1 MAAGRSVARH
11 THVNALAVS
20 RLSTL
25 TLIALCA
32 GCATRAAGKPAVST
46 TPLPTVETVVAHQ
59 GVVRPT
65 LQIGGIITPYRQVGI
80 AANLA
85 EPISEVNAQEGQS
98 VRAGQTLAR
107 LVTDDLD
114 AQLESAERVA
124 AEDVERYK
132 QSAYQAS
139 AVNTQDRSAILAAQA
154 QLRQAQVNLAA
165 AENDLRRYFY
175 LASQGYVPAQ
185 TVQQQ
190 ETTVAVDRQAVTAA
204 RAALNGAIANA
215 RADGS
220 GAKEGAEQSALAAAR
235 EAANAA
241 RASVEQLR
249 RQIARATVIAPVGG
263 VVEAV
268 NANPGEYPA
277 GRQLFTIQEIDRVYA
292 LLPASTAQ
300 AVEIRRGAHA
310 TIVASG
316 STRQDRGTVVAVL
329 DQVQP
334 GTTNFTI
341 KVDVPNADLHLHSGM
356 PLTST
361 VDESPVRGIVVPVT
375 AFVDDT
381 HRSVYVVVDGI
392 VRTRSVG
399 EVKEDAQNA
408 VVTGLSNGTVV
419 VKDVEQ
425 ANVGNGDRVRI
436 DRRP

>member
-1 MAAGRSVARH
+1 
-11 THVNALAVS
+11 VNALAVS
-20 RLSTL
+20 RLGTL
-25 TLIALCA
+25 TLILLCA
-32 GCATRAAGKPAVST
+32 GCATRAAGKPTVSA
-46 TPLPTVETVVAHQ
+46 TPLPAVDTVVAHQ

-65 LQIGGIITPYRQVGI
+65 LQIGGVISPYRQVGI

-85 EPISEVNAQEGQS
+85 EPIGEVNAQEGQF

-107 LVTDDLD
+107 LVTDDLE
-114 AQLESAERVA
+114 AQLASAERVA
-124 AEDVERYK
+124 AEDVQRYK

-154 QLRQAQVNLAA
+154 QVRQAEVNLAA

-204 RAALNGAIANA
+204 RAALAQAIANA

-220 GAKEGAEQSALAAAR
+220 GAKEGAEQAALAAAR

-241 RASVEQLR
+241 GASVEQLR

-263 VVEAV
+263 VVDAV
-268 NANPGEYPA
+268 NANPGEYPS

-300 AVEIRRGAHA
+300 AVEIRRGANA

-316 STRQDRGTVVAVL
+316 SRRQDRGTVVAVL

-341 KVDVPNADLHLHSGM
+341 KVDVANADQHLHSGM
-356 PLTST
+356 PLTGT
-361 VDESPVRGIVVPVT
+361 VDEPPVRGIVVPVT

-381 HRSVYVVVDGI
+381 HHSVYVVVDGI

-399 EVKEDAQNA
+399 EVKDDAKNA
-408 VVTGLSNGTVV
+408 VVTGLWNGTVV

-436 DRRP
+436 EHRR